1 MYEHFD
7 LRDMD
12 FTVFCLSDIAVQFI
26 LVMLYQH
33 SGLHKGCSLYH
44 SHITNLTKRCHLL
57 LEEKNRAQFLPFKTK
72 QIFNYQIKIRIRLLF
87 LTHLTG
93 TNSIIISFT
102 YNKKT
107 IYKYV
112 ARKKNPINLKWNDIS
127 LLFSVHFKIETNVII
142 MKIKFELRAF
152 ISHKLKMIK
161 RELTFSI
168 IWGENMTDYWSPSTT
183 LAKYYE
189 LMFAFIN
196 DIKCSYNIFHLCT
209 GFNRSKGVTH
219 VLSN

>member
-1 MYEHFD
+1 M
-7 LRDMD
+7 
-12 FTVFCLSDIAVQFI
+12 A
-26 LVMLYQH
+26 
-33 SGLHKGCSLYH
+33 
-44 SHITNLTKRCHLL
+44 
-57 LEEKNRAQFLPFKTK
+57 
-72 QIFNYQIKIRIRLLF
+72 
-87 LTHLTG
+87 HLTC

-112 ARKKNPINLKWNDIS
+112 ARKKNPINLKWNDII

-152 ISHKLKMIK
+152 ISHKLKIIK
-161 RELTFSI
+161 KGIDIFDNLRWKYDWLLI
-168 IWGENMTDYWSPSTT
+168 PSTT

-196 DIKCSYNIFHLCT
+196 DIKCSYNIFRLCT
-209 GFNRSKGVTH
+209 GLNRS
-219 VLSN
+219 

>member
-1 MYEHFD
+1 MFALSQPHYKSYKKMSPSSWKKK
-7 LRDMD
+7 RDRS
-12 FTVFCLSDIAVQFI
+12 F
-26 LVMLYQH
+26 
-33 SGLHKGCSLYH
+33 YH
-44 SHITNLTKRCHLL
+44 SKPNTYLI
-57 LEEKNRAQFLPFKTK
+57 TK
-72 QIFNYQIKIRIRLLF
+72 QKLGDVYFFDSFNWDK
-87 LTHLTG
+87 
-93 TNSIIISFT
+93 SIIISFT

-112 ARKKNPINLKWNDIS
+112 ARKKKPINLKWNDIS